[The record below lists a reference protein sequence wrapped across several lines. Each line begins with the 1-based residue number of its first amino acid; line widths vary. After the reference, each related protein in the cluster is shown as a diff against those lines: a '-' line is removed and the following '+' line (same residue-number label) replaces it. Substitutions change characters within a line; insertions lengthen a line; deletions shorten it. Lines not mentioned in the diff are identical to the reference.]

1 MDEMY
6 GQRKKLESIFYFFDV
21 NGDGVSNL
29 LRDSYHY
36 CSSHVSTLLDKVISR
51 EEFLNG
57 CGLLNKSLH
66 PDCQLTQIEHTLDL
80 MDFDGSGTID
90 MNEFFEVVCFSYL
103 FLVPP
108 LLLHIFRLFVFWTPK
123 MGKWTAFSQLLPI
136 IRPVEYKILF
146 LSVYESVL
154 EANSTVKQ

>member
-103 FLVPP
+103 SLVIS
-108 LLLHIFRLFVFWTPK
+108 LTLTHF
-123 MGKWTAFSQLLPI
+123 
-136 IRPVEYKILF
+136 
-146 LSVYESVL
+146 
-154 EANSTVKQ
+154 